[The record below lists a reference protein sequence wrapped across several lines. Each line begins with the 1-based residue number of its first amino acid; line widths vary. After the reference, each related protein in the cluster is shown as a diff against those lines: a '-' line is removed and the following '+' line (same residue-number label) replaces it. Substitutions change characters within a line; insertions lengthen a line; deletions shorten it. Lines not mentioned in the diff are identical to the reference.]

1 MTTTIIY
8 IGSFLALLGVLVT
21 IHEYGHFIFARIFK
35 VHVQRFSLG
44 MGPVI
49 YKRLDKHGTEFAVSA
64 LPLGGYVSMITNKL
78 IELEPEVKKEL
89 TAEQIKNTFDSKP
102 KWQRALVMLAGPVA
116 NFILAVGILSL
127 IFVNS
132 VERQF
137 IPEVSNISSQYLLS
151 YSDLKTGDILTG
163 INEKHVSS
171 LQDIRLELLSLSGT
185 NGIIEFT
192 FISGPRAF
200 EYKVSVPVENY
211 LSDPDEQNA
220 PENFMGFD
228 LSMKLQP
235 IVGVIDQNSEASK
248 SELMVN
254 DRILAVN
261 SQSIKSFEDLG
272 IFLKDYQGSDLDLK
286 ILRDEQT
293 LYLNIPLSIRQ
304 NQNGEEERYIGIMPG
319 LKRSYFASLSKGAYE
334 TYNLSIKTLTF
345 VGKMI
350 TRDLGTQ
357 NLSGPIGIVQ
367 MAGDTAKAGLMPFLY
382 LMALLSISLG
392 VLNLLP
398 IPVLDGGQLVML
410 GIEAVRGSPMP
421 EKMENLFYMSGWVA
435 VGFLMIFAVFND
447 ISKFL

>member
-1 MTTTIIY
+1 MIY
-8 IGSFLALLGVLVT
+8 LLSAIVLLGVLIA
-21 IHEYGHFIFARIFK
+21 IHEFGHFIVGRMCNI
-35 VHVQRFSLG
+35 HIYRFSIG

-49 YKRLDKHGTEFAVSA
+49 YKKVDKHGTEFALSA
-64 LPLGGYVSMITNKL
+64 LPLGGYVAFHTEKASEE
-78 IELEPEVKKEL
+78 ELDLQQPLTPEQN
-89 TAEQIKNTFDSKP
+89 ANTFESKP

-116 NFILAVGILSL
+116 NFILAIGILSV

-137 IPEVSNISSQYLLS
+137 IPEVSTVSSQYLQS
-151 YSDLKTGDILTG
+151 NSSLKAGDILIS
-163 INEKHVSS
+163 INDKPVSN

-185 NGIIEFT
+185 NGAINFNFVT
-192 FISGPRAF
+192 GSRAS
-200 EYKVSVPVENY
+200 EYTVSVPVENY
-211 LSDPDEQNA
+211 LSDLEEQNA

-235 IVGVIDQNSEASK
+235 TVGVIAKDAEASK
-248 SELMVN
+248 SGLMVN

-261 SQSIKSFEDLG
+261 SQPIKSFDDLRA
-272 IFLKDYQGSDLDLK
+272 FLEDYQGLDLDLK
-286 ILRDEQT
+286 ILRAEKT
-293 LYLNIPLSIRQ
+293 LYLNVPLSTRT
-304 NQNGEEERYIGIMPG
+304 NADGEEEKYIGIMPG
-319 LKRSYFASLSKGAYE
+319 LKRSFLDSLSKGAYE

-367 MAGDTAKAGLMPFLY
+367 MAGDTAKAGFMPFLY

>member
-1 MTTTIIY
+1 MIY
-8 IGSFLALLGVLVT
+8 LLSAIVLLGVLIA
-21 IHEYGHFIFARIFK
+21 IHEFGHFIVGRMCNI
-35 VHVQRFSLG
+35 HIYRFSIG

-49 YKRLDKHGTEFAVSA
+49 YKKLDKHGTEFALSA
-64 LPLGGYVSMITNKL
+64 LPLGGYVAFHTEKAAVE
-78 IELEPEVKKEL
+78 ELYLQHPLTPEQNV
-89 TAEQIKNTFDSKP
+89 NTFESKP

-116 NFILAVGILSL
+116 NFILSIGILSA

-137 IPEVSNISSQYLLS
+137 IPEVSNVYSQHLQSNSS
-151 YSDLKTGDILTG
+151 LKAGDILTS
-163 INEKHVSS
+163 INEKKVSS
-171 LQDIRLELLSLSGT
+171 LQDIRLELLSLSGK
-185 NGIIEFT
+185 NGIINYT
-192 FISGPRAF
+192 FITDARAS
-200 EYKVSVPVENY
+200 EYTVSVPVENY
-211 LSDPDEQNA
+211 LSNPDEQNA

-235 IVGVIDQNSEASK
+235 TIGVIAKDSKAAK

-261 SQSIKSFEDLG
+261 SQQIKSFEDLRV
-272 IFLKDYQGSDLDLK
+272 FLQDYQGSDVDLK
-286 ILRDEQT
+286 ILRAEQT
-293 LYLNIPLSIRQ
+293 LYFNVPLSIRI
-304 NQNGEEERYIGIMPG
+304 NTDGEQEKFIGIMPG
-319 LKRSYFASLSKGAYE
+319 LKRSFFDSFLKGAYE

-367 MAGDTAKAGLMPFLY
+367 MAGDTAKAGFMPFLY

-410 GIEAVRGSPMP
+410 GIEAIRGSPMP
-421 EKMENLFYMSGWVA
+421 EKMENLFYISGWVA
-435 VGFLMIFAVFND
+435 VGFLMIFALFND
-447 ISKFL
+447 ITKFL

>member
-1 MTTTIIY
+1 MIY
-8 IGSFLALLGVLVT
+8 LLSAIVLLGVLIA
-21 IHEYGHFIFARIFK
+21 IHEFGHFIVGRMCNI
-35 VHVQRFSLG
+35 HIYRFSIG

-49 YKRLDKHGTEFAVSA
+49 YKKLDKHGTEFALSA
-64 LPLGGYVSMITNKL
+64 LPLGGYVAFHTEKAVVE
-78 IELEPEVKKEL
+78 ELDLQHPLTPE
-89 TAEQIKNTFDSKP
+89 QNDNTFESKP

-116 NFILAVGILSL
+116 NFILAIGILSA
-127 IFVNS
+127 IFANS

-137 IPEVSNISSQYLLS
+137 IPEVSKISSQYLQINS
-151 YSDLKTGDILTG
+151 SLKTGDILTS
-163 INEKHVSS
+163 INEKKVSS

-185 NGIIEFT
+185 NGSINYT
-192 FISGPRAF
+192 FMTGPRAS
-200 EYKVSVPVENY
+200 EYIISVPVENY
-211 LSDPDEQNA
+211 LSNPDEQNA

-235 IVGVIDQNSEASK
+235 TVGLIAKDSEAAK

-261 SQSIKSFEDLG
+261 SQPIKSFEDLR
-272 IFLKDYQGSDLDLK
+272 IFLQDYQGADIDLK
-286 ILRDEQT
+286 ILRDDQT
-293 LYLNIPLSIRQ
+293 LYFNVPLSIRT
-304 NQNGEEERYIGIMPG
+304 NNNGEQEKYIGIMPG
-319 LKRSYFASLSKGAYE
+319 LKRSFFDSLSKGAYE

-367 MAGDTAKAGLMPFLY
+367 MAGDTAKAGFMPFLY

-410 GIEAVRGSPMP
+410 GIEALRGSPMP

>member
-1 MTTTIIY
+1 MTYLLSAIV
-8 IGSFLALLGVLVT
+8 LLGVLIA
-21 IHEYGHFIFARIFK
+21 IHEFGHFIVGRMCNI
-35 VHVQRFSLG
+35 HIYRFSIG

-49 YKRLDKHGTEFAVSA
+49 YKKIDKQGTEFALSA
-64 LPLGGYVSMITNKL
+64 LPLGGYVAFHTEKAADEELDL
-78 IELEPEVKKEL
+78 IDSLTPEQK
-89 TAEQIKNTFDSKP
+89 TNTFESKP

-116 NFILAVGILSL
+116 NFILAIVILSV
-127 IFVNS
+127 IFSNS

-137 IPEVSNISSQYLLS
+137 IPEVSAISSQYLLQNS
-151 YSDLKTGDILTG
+151 ALQDGDVLTA
-163 INEKHVSS
+163 INGRDVSS

-185 NGIIEFT
+185 SGVIEFM
-192 FISGPRAF
+192 F
-200 EYKVSVPVENY
+200 ETGARQSQFTVSIPVENY
-211 LSDPDEQNA
+211 LSNADEQNA

-235 IVGVIDQNSEASK
+235 TVGVIAKDSKALEAG
-248 SELMVN
+248 LMVN

-261 SQSIKSFEDLG
+261 SQSINSFGDLQT
-272 IFLKDYQGSDLDLK
+272 FLKDYRGPDIDVKIQRGEKTIFLK
-286 ILRDEQT
+286 I
-293 LYLNIPLSIRQ
+293 PLGIRI
-304 NQNGEEERYIGIMPG
+304 NADGAEEKYIGIMPG
-319 LKRSYFASLSKGAYE
+319 LKRSLFDSFLKGSYE
-334 TYNLSIKTLTF
+334 TYNLSVKTLTF

-357 NLSGPIGIVQ
+357 NLSGPIGIVK
-367 MAGDTAKAGLMPFLY
+367 MAGDTANAGLLPFLY

>member
-1 MTTTIIY
+1 MIY
-8 IGSFLALLGVLVT
+8 LLSAIVLLGVLIA
-21 IHEYGHFIFARIFK
+21 IHEFGHFIVGRMCNI
-35 VHVQRFSLG
+35 HIYRFSIG

-49 YKRLDKHGTEFAVSA
+49 YKKLDKHGTEFAISA
-64 LPLGGYVSMITNKL
+64 LPLGGYVAFHTEKASEEDLDLQQPLT
-78 IELEPEVKKEL
+78 PEQSKS
-89 TAEQIKNTFDSKP
+89 TFESRP

-116 NFILAVGILSL
+116 NFILSIGILSL

-137 IPEVSNISSQYLLS
+137 IPEVSGISSEFLQNNS
-151 YSDLKTGDILTG
+151 PLKQGDVLTA
-163 INEKHVSS
+163 INDKRVAS

-185 NGIIEFT
+185 NGLINFT
-192 FISGPRAF
+192 FNSGALGF
-200 EYKVSVPVENY
+200 EYTVPVPVENY
-211 LSDPDEQNA
+211 LSDPEKQNA
-220 PENFMGFD
+220 PENHMGFD
-228 LSMKLQP
+228 LFMKIQP
-235 IVGVIDQNSEASK
+235 TVGLIAKDAEVAN

-261 SQSIKSFEDLG
+261 SQPIRSFEDLRQ
-272 IFLKDYQGSDLDLK
+272 FLSDFEGSDLDLK
-286 ILRDEQT
+286 IQREEEI
-293 LYLNIPLSIRQ
+293 LYFNVPLSVRK
-304 NQNGEEERYIGIMPG
+304 NVNGDEEKYIGIIPG
-319 LKRSYFASLSKGAYE
+319 FKRSLLDSLSKGTYE

-367 MAGDTAKAGLMPFLY
+367 MAGDTAKAGFLPFLY

-421 EKMENLFYMSGWVA
+421 AKMENLFYMSGWVA
-435 VGFLMIFAVFND
+435 VGFLMIFAIFND

>member
-1 MTTTIIY
+1 MIY
-8 IGSFLALLGVLVT
+8 LLSAIVLLGVLIA
-21 IHEYGHFIFARIFK
+21 IHEFGHFIVGRMCNI
-35 VHVQRFSLG
+35 HIYRFSIG

-49 YKRLDKHGTEFAVSA
+49 YKKLDKHGTEFALSA
-64 LPLGGYVSMITNKL
+64 LPLGGYVAFHTEKAAVE
-78 IELEPEVKKEL
+78 ELDLQHPLTPE
-89 TAEQIKNTFDSKP
+89 QNDNTFESKP

-116 NFILAVGILSL
+116 NFILAIGILSA
-127 IFVNS
+127 IFANS

-137 IPEVSNISSQYLLS
+137 IPEVSKISSQYLQINS
-151 YSDLKTGDILTG
+151 SLKTGDILTS
-163 INEKHVSS
+163 INEKKVSS

-185 NGIIEFT
+185 NGSINYT
-192 FISGPRAF
+192 FMTGPRAS
-200 EYKVSVPVENY
+200 EYIISVPVENY
-211 LSDPDEQNA
+211 LSNPDEQNA

-235 IVGVIDQNSEASK
+235 TVGLIAKDSEAAK

-261 SQSIKSFEDLG
+261 SQPIKSFEDLR
-272 IFLKDYQGSDLDLK
+272 IFLQDYQGADIDLK
-286 ILRDEQT
+286 ILRDDQT
-293 LYLNIPLSIRQ
+293 LYFNVPLSIRT
-304 NQNGEEERYIGIMPG
+304 NNNGEQEKYIGIMPG
-319 LKRSYFASLSKGAYE
+319 LKRSFFDSLSKGAYE

-367 MAGDTAKAGLMPFLY
+367 MAGDTAKAGFMPFLY

-410 GIEAVRGSPMP
+410 GIEALRGSPMP

>member
-1 MTTTIIY
+1 MIY
-8 IGSFLALLGVLVT
+8 LFSAIVLLGVLIA
-21 IHEYGHFIFARIFK
+21 IHEFGHFIVGRMCNI
-35 VHVQRFSLG
+35 HIYRFSIG

-49 YKRLDKHGTEFAVSA
+49 YKKLDKHGTEFALSA
-64 LPLGGYVSMITNKL
+64 LPLGGYVAFHTEKASEE
-78 IELEPEVKKEL
+78 ELDLQQPLTPEQN
-89 TAEQIKNTFDSKP
+89 TNTFESKP

-116 NFILAVGILSL
+116 NFILAIGILSV

-137 IPEVSNISSQYLLS
+137 IPEVSAVSSQYLQS
-151 YSDLKTGDILTG
+151 NSSLKAGDILIS
-163 INEKHVSS
+163 INDKPVSN

-185 NGIIEFT
+185 NGAINFNFVT
-192 FISGPRAF
+192 GSRAS
-200 EYKVSVPVENY
+200 EYTVSVPVENY
-211 LSDPDEQNA
+211 LSDLEEQNA

-235 IVGVIDQNSEASK
+235 TVGVIAKDAEASK
-248 SELMVN
+248 SGLMVN

-261 SQSIKSFEDLG
+261 SQSIKSFDDLRA
-272 IFLKDYQGSDLDLK
+272 FLQNYQGLDLDLK
-286 ILRDEQT
+286 ILRAEKT
-293 LYLNIPLSIRQ
+293 LYLNVPLSTRT
-304 NQNGEEERYIGIMPG
+304 NADGEEEKYIGIMPG
-319 LKRSYFASLSKGAYE
+319 LKRSFLDSLSKGAYE

-367 MAGDTAKAGLMPFLY
+367 MAGDTAKAGFMPFLY
-382 LMALLSISLG
+382 LMALFSICLW

-421 EKMENLFYMSGWVA
+421 EKMENLFFMSGWVA

>member
-1 MTTTIIY
+1 MIY
-8 IGSFLALLGVLVT
+8 LLSAIVLLGVLIA
-21 IHEYGHFIFARIFK
+21 IHEFGHFIVGRMCNI
-35 VHVQRFSLG
+35 HIYRFSIG

-49 YKRLDKHGTEFAVSA
+49 YKKLDKYGTEFAISA
-64 LPLGGYVSMITNKL
+64 LPLGGYVAFHTEKASEEDLDLQQPLT
-78 IELEPEVKKEL
+78 PEQSKS
-89 TAEQIKNTFDSKP
+89 TFESRP
-102 KWQRALVMLAGPVA
+102 RWQRALVMLAGPVA
-116 NFILAVGILSL
+116 NFILSIGILSL

-137 IPEVSNISSQYLLS
+137 IPEVSGISSEFLQNNS
-151 YSDLKTGDILTG
+151 PLKQGDVLTA
-163 INEKHVSS
+163 INDKRVAS

-185 NGIIEFT
+185 NGLINFT
-192 FISGPRAF
+192 FNSGALGF
-200 EYKVSVPVENY
+200 EYTVPVPVENY
-211 LSDPDEQNA
+211 LSDPEKQNA
-220 PENFMGFD
+220 PENHMGFD
-228 LSMKLQP
+228 LFMKIQP
-235 IVGVIDQNSEASK
+235 TVGLIAKDAEVAN

-261 SQSIKSFEDLG
+261 SQSIRSFEDLRQ
-272 IFLKDYQGSDLDLK
+272 FLSDFEGSDLDLK
-286 ILRDEQT
+286 IQREEEI
-293 LYLNIPLSIRQ
+293 LYFNVPLSVRK
-304 NQNGEEERYIGIMPG
+304 NVNGDEEKYIGIIPG
-319 LKRSYFASLSKGAYE
+319 FKRSLLDSLSKGTYE

-367 MAGDTAKAGLMPFLY
+367 MAGDTAKAGFLPFLY

-421 EKMENLFYMSGWVA
+421 AKMENLFYMSGWVA
-435 VGFLMIFAVFND
+435 VGFLMIFAIFND

>member
-1 MTTTIIY
+1 MIY
-8 IGSFLALLGVLVT
+8 LLSAIVLLGVLIA
-21 IHEYGHFIFARIFK
+21 IHEFGHFIVGRMCNI
-35 VHVQRFSLG
+35 HIYRFSIG

-49 YKRLDKHGTEFAVSA
+49 YKKLDKHGTEFALSA
-64 LPLGGYVSMITNKL
+64 LPLGGYVAFHTEKAAVE
-78 IELEPEVKKEL
+78 ELELQQPLTPEQNE
-89 TAEQIKNTFDSKP
+89 NTFESKP

-116 NFILAVGILSL
+116 NFILAIGILSV

-137 IPEVSNISSQYLLS
+137 IPEVSNVSSQYLQS
-151 YSDLKTGDILTG
+151 NSSLKAGDILIS

-185 NGIIEFT
+185 NGAINFS
-192 FISGPRAF
+192 FITGSRSS
-200 EYKVSVPVENY
+200 EYTVSVPVENY
-211 LSDPDEQNA
+211 LSDPEEQNT

-235 IVGVIDQNSEASK
+235 TVGMIAKDTEAAK
-248 SELMVN
+248 SGLMVN

-261 SQSIKSFEDLG
+261 SQSIKSFEDLRV
-272 IFLKDYQGSDLDLK
+272 FLQDYQGSDLDLK
-286 ILRDEQT
+286 ILRAEQT
-293 LYLNIPLSIRQ
+293 LYLNIPLSTRT
-304 NQNGEEERYIGIMPG
+304 NVDGMEEKYIGIMPG
-319 LKRSYFASLSKGAYE
+319 LKRSFFDSLSKGAYE
-334 TYNLSIKTLTF
+334 TYNLSVKTLTF

-367 MAGDTAKAGLMPFLY
+367 MAGDTAKAGFMPFLY

>member
-1 MTTTIIY
+1 MTYLLSAIV
-8 IGSFLALLGVLVT
+8 LLGVLIA
-21 IHEYGHFIFARIFK
+21 IHEFGHFIVGRMCKI
-35 VHVQRFSLG
+35 HIYRFSIG

-49 YKRLDKHGTEFAVSA
+49 YKKIDKHGTEFALSA
-64 LPLGGYVSMITNKL
+64 LPLGGYVAFHTEKAADEELDL
-78 IELEPEVKKEL
+78 IESLTPEQK
-89 TAEQIKNTFDSKP
+89 TNTFESKP

-116 NFILAVGILSL
+116 NFILAIVILSV
-127 IFVNS
+127 IFSNS

-137 IPEVSNISSQYLLS
+137 IPEVSAISSQYLLQNS
-151 YSDLKTGDILTG
+151 ALQDGDVLTA
-163 INEKHVSS
+163 INGRDVSS

-185 NGIIEFT
+185 SGVIEFM
-192 FISGPRAF
+192 F
-200 EYKVSVPVENY
+200 ETGARQSQFTVSIPVENY
-211 LSDPDEQNA
+211 LSNADEQNA

-235 IVGVIDQNSEASK
+235 TVGVIAEDSKALEAG
-248 SELMVN
+248 LMVN

-261 SQSIKSFEDLG
+261 SQSINSFGDLQ
-272 IFLKDYQGSDLDLK
+272 IFLKDYRGPDIDVKIQRGEKTIFLK
-286 ILRDEQT
+286 I
-293 LYLNIPLSIRQ
+293 PLGIRI
-304 NQNGEEERYIGIMPG
+304 NADGAEEKYIGIMPG
-319 LKRSYFASLSKGAYE
+319 LKRSLFDSFLKGSYE
-334 TYNLSIKTLTF
+334 TYNLSVKTLTF

-357 NLSGPIGIVQ
+357 NLSGPIGIVK
-367 MAGDTAKAGLMPFLY
+367 MAGDTANAGLLPFLY

>member
-1 MTTTIIY
+1 MIY
-8 IGSFLALLGVLVT
+8 LLSAIVLLGVLIA
-21 IHEYGHFIFARIFK
+21 IHEFGHFIVGRICNI
-35 VHVQRFSLG
+35 HIYRFSIG

-49 YKRLDKHGTEFAVSA
+49 YKKLDKHGTEFALSA
-64 LPLGGYVSMITNKL
+64 LPLGGYVAFHTEKAAVE
-78 IELEPEVKKEL
+78 ELDLQYPLTPEQNE
-89 TAEQIKNTFDSKP
+89 NTFESKP

-116 NFILAVGILSL
+116 NFILAIGILAA

-137 IPEVSNISSQYLLS
+137 IPEVSNVSSQYLQINS
-151 YSDLKTGDILTG
+151 SLKAGDILVS
-163 INEKHVSS
+163 INEKKVSS

-185 NGIIEFT
+185 NGIINYT
-192 FISGPRAF
+192 FISGPRAS
-200 EYKVSVPVENY
+200 EYIVSVPVENY
-211 LSDPDEQNA
+211 LSNPDEQNA

-235 IVGVIDQNSEASK
+235 TVGVIAKDTEAAK

-254 DRILAVN
+254 DRILAAN
-261 SQSIKSFEDLG
+261 SQPIKSFEDLR
-272 IFLKDYQGSDLDLK
+272 IFLQGYQGSDIDLK

-293 LYLNIPLSIRQ
+293 LYFNVPLSIRT
-304 NQNGEEERYIGIMPG
+304 NNDGEQEKYIGIMPG
-319 LKRSYFASLSKGAYE
+319 LKRSFIDSLLKGAYE

-367 MAGDTAKAGLMPFLY
+367 MAGDTAKAGFMPFLY

-421 EKMENLFYMSGWVA
+421 EKMESLFYMSGWVA

>member
-1 MTTTIIY
+1 MIY
-8 IGSFLALLGVLVT
+8 FFSAIVLLGVLIA
-21 IHEYGHFIFARIFK
+21 IHEFGHFIVGRMCNI
-35 VHVQRFSLG
+35 HIYRFSIG
-44 MGPVI
+44 MGPVV
-49 YKRLDKHGTEFAVSA
+49 YKKLDKHGTEFALSA
-64 LPLGGYVSMITNKL
+64 LPLGGYVAFHTEKVNEE
-78 IELEPEVKKEL
+78 ELELQQPLTPE
-89 TAEQIKNTFDSKP
+89 QNQNTFESKP
-102 KWQRALVMLAGPVA
+102 KWQRALVMLAGPTA

-137 IPEVSNISSQYLLS
+137 IPEVSGISAEYIQNS
-151 YSDLKTGDILTG
+151 SDLKPGDVLTA
-163 INEKHVSS
+163 INDKTVSS

-185 NGIIEFT
+185 NGMIDFT
-192 FISGPRAF
+192 FTRGSG
-200 EYKVSVPVENY
+200 ESKYTLSVPVKNY
-211 LSDPDEQNA
+211 LSDPEEQNA

-228 LSMKLQP
+228 LVMKLQP
-235 IVGVIDQNSEASK
+235 TVGVIAPDSEAAK
-248 SELMVN
+248 SGLMVN

-261 SQSIKSFEDLG
+261 SQSIRSFEDLRS
-272 IFLKDYQGSDLDLK
+272 FLEDYQGSDLDFK
-286 ILRDEQT
+286 VLRNEQT
-293 LYLNIPLSIRQ
+293 LYLNVPLSVRS
-304 NQNGEEERYIGIMPG
+304 NVNGEEEKYIGIMPG
-319 LKRSYFASLSKGAYE
+319 LKRSFFASLSKGAYE
-334 TYNLSIKTLTF
+334 TYNLSVKTLTF
-345 VGKMI
+345 VGKMV

-367 MAGDTAKAGLMPFLY
+367 MAGDTAKAGFMPFLY